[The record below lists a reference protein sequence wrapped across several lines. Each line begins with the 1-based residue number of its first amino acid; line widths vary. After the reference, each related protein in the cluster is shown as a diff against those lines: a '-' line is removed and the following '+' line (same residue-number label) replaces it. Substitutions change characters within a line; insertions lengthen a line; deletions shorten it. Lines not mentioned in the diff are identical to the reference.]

1 MIFWILAAVALA
13 IAAFITFL
21 PLFRPKTGWTPI
33 ALALIFLLPAG
44 ALMLYP
50 YIGTPEGLDQ
60 VAPAA
65 APATQAAHTSES
77 SEMDAMVDNLR
88 ARLTESP
95 EHLEGWM
102 LLSKTLKT
110 MQRYPEALEALETAH
125 RIAPEDPYISVE
137 LIEARI
143 FVSGQGQIDNEMV
156 TVLEDAVAR
165 DPSQQ
170 KGLWLLGVASSQ
182 SGNDA
187 KAIEYWQTLVQ
198 QLEPGTSIA
207 GSVQKQISQAQNRL
221 GIEQESS
228 AEMEV
233 IKPDVSPKREVI
245 KPDVSAEREGIE
257 QDAGADQEGI
267 KLHLS
272 ASDELKANMPSSAI
286 LFIIIRSAGPVAGPP
301 LGVRRIS
308 NPVLPLELAIS
319 DRDSMM
325 AERKISSESELRLQA
340 RLSLSGAPN
349 AQSGD
354 WQSAALTVPLKTTET
369 VQLVIDQRV
378 D

>member
-1 MIFWILAAVALA
+1 MTFWILAAVALA

-21 PLFRPKTGWTPI
+21 PLFLPKTGWTPI
-33 ALALIFLLPAG
+33 ALAMVFFLPTS

-77 SEMDAMVDNLR
+77 SEMDVMVDNLR

-110 MQRYPEALEALETAH
+110 MQRYQEALEALETAH

-143 FVSGQGQIDNEMV
+143 FVSGQGRIDNEMI

-207 GSVQKQISQAQNRL
+207 GSVQEQISQAQNRL
-221 GIEQESS
+221 GIEQDSS
-228 AEMEV
+228 AGREAVE
-233 IKPDVSPKREVI
+233 PDVSPAREVI
-245 KPDVSAEREGIE
+245 KPDVSADR
-257 QDAGADQEGI
+257 EGI

-272 ASDELKANMPSSAI
+272 ASDELAANMPSNSI

-308 NPVLPLELAIS
+308 NPAFPLELTIS
-319 DRDSMM
+319 DQDSMM
-325 AERKISSESELRLQA
+325 AERQISSESELRLQA

-354 WQSAALTVPLKTTET
+354 WQSDPMTVSWKTPET
-369 VQLVIDQRV
+369 VQLVMDRRV